1 MQPTHRFAHLIN
13 LDFFGDLLVVLKE
26 LIAEAEAELE
36 EDEPS
41 GWEARN
47 ATREALLCVITA
59 FALLQGQGEK
69 MLNVDLQFFASHLYS
84 TLLPLSLNADIE
96 FSHKTLRLP
105 DPDLAANG
113 PGRNSSNSSQVNVA
127 TQIEMVIRAL
137 DALFFRHSNSTTNG
151 GGAANVSRMA
161 AFTKR
166 LMLASLHV
174 PEKSTLACI
183 GVVNK
188 LGKKHHRQL
197 ASLFSTEDS
206 VGDGVYLMEADEPE
220 LSNPLA
226 ATVWE
231 TVLLEKHYSPAVSEA
246 ARGMR
251 KMFVQKQR

>member
-1 MQPTHRFAHLIN
+1 MIN
-13 LDFFGDLLVVLKE
+13 LDFFGDLLVALKE

-41 GWEARN
+41 GRESRN

-105 DPDLAANG
+105 DPHLATNG
-113 PGRNSSNSSQVNVA
+113 PGNSSSSNRVNVA

-137 DALFFRHSNSTTNG
+137 DALFFRHNNSTTNG

-174 PEKSTLACI
+174 PEKSTLACV

-251 KMFVQKQR
+251 KIFVQKQR